1 MARNRR
7 RPGRADDRRRN
18 ERNARMSET
27 LREVIADE
35 LAKLDDDRLQ
45 MVTVTAVDVDS
56 EMNHGVVYFDSM
68 EGVSGDEKI
77 IEALNEYRKR
87 IQHEIALQVRSRRT
101 PVLEF
106 KPDETMRAAARIDEV
121 LREDARRRASG
132 ASSTSVD
139 SDSATAPSAHSA
151 TPPSAD

>member
-1 MARNRR
+1 
-7 RPGRADDRRRN
+7 
-18 ERNARMSET
+18 MSET

-35 LAKLDDDRLQ
+35 LAKVDDDRLE

-56 EMNHGVVYFDSM
+56 EMNDGVVYFDSL
-68 EGVSGDEKI
+68 EGVAGDEKI

-106 KPDETMRAAARIDEV
+106 KPDETMRAAERIDAV
-121 LREDARRRASG
+121 LREDARRRANG
-132 ASSTSVD
+132 ASSLTAQDGSANQ
-139 SDSATAPSAHSA
+139 SSADSAN
-151 TPPSAD
+151 PPRAD

>member
-1 MARNRR
+1 VARKRS
-7 RPGRADDRRRN
+7 RPGRDDDRRRN

-56 EMNHGVVYFDSM
+56 EMNHGVVYFDSLQ
-68 EGVSGDEKI
+68 GVAGDEKI

-87 IQHEIALQVRSRRT
+87 IQHEIAIQVRSRRT

-132 ASSTSVD
+132 ESSPS
-139 SDSATAPSAHSA
+139 SDVG
-151 TPPSAD
+151 

>member
-1 MARNRR
+1 
-7 RPGRADDRRRN
+7 
-18 ERNARMSET
+18 MSET

-45 MVTVTAVDVDS
+45 LVTVTAVDVDS
-56 EMNHGVVYFDSM
+56 EMNHGVVYFDSL
-68 EGVSGDEKI
+68 EGVAGDEKI

-87 IQHEIALQVRSRRT
+87 IQHEIALQVRLRRT

-121 LREDARRRASG
+121 LREDAKRRASG
-132 ASSTSVD
+132 ESS
-139 SDSATAPSAHSA
+139 PS
-151 TPPSAD
+151 TDVG